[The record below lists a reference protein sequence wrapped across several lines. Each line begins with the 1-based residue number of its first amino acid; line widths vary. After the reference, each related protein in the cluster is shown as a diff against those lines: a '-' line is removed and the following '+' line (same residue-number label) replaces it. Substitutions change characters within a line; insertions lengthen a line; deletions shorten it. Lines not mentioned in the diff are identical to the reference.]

1 MYSVAS
7 LPFLAKKSHYFR
19 VKDSIVQVG
28 DPVLRAKAK
37 PVSKTDIGSPALS
50 KLLKKMSATLAKE
63 GFGVAIAAPQIGESL
78 RIFVVSGKVFEESDE
93 SPEANA
99 DTSHSDVEGEQKG
112 SRSTP
117 PDMVFINPE
126 ITKLSRKKREMSE
139 GCLSVRGKYGTVM
152 RHEKASVRAWDE
164 SGKVFAYNG
173 SGLLAQIFQHE
184 VDHLDG
190 TLYID
195 KAVKL
200 EEDTK
205 RAELRDKHH
214 A

>member
-1 MYSVAS
+1 M
-7 LPFLAKKSHYFR
+7 
-19 VKDSIVQVG
+19 KDSITQDG

-37 PVSKTDIGSPALS
+37 PVAKADLGSPALG
-50 KLLKKMSATLAKE
+50 KILKKMSNALAKE

-78 RIFVVSGKVFEESDE
+78 RIFVVSGKVFEDTDEESSDV
-93 SPEANA
+93 NA
-99 DTSHSDVEGEQKG
+99 DTSQSGVEGEQTG
-112 SRSTP
+112 SH
-117 PDMVFINPE
+117 PDLVFINPE
-126 ITKLSRKKREMSE
+126 IVKLSRKKREMSE

-164 SGKVFAYNG
+164 SGKPFTYNG

-200 EEDTK
+200 EDDTK
-205 RAELRDKHH
+205 RSELRDKHH